1 MVYEEVSSCVTSV
14 EGLRLQQQE
23 GEMQACLDPPLT
35 YVPWI
40 TINGASIT
48 VLGWREMCFD
58 G

>member
-48 VLGWREMCFD
+48 VLGVEGD
-58 G
+58 VL